1 MDKHFDFVFGSQNI
15 DVTVDDNGTA
25 WFQGPQIAS
34 ILGYVLPSHMY
45 RMLEANEIMT
55 IRNVDGHSGQRGGAQ
70 MMNLINEFGVYRLI
84 IASRRPEA
92 KEFQQWLFYQV
103 LPSIRRYGAYI
114 DPQTR
119 QALEA
124 DPNTIRDLNQRI
136 AILESK
142 NTQLEDQNAILGF
155 SANANRRRAIR
166 LAEQADTY
174 NERALFYQDLLNAID
189 AYCFDEPDRLQ
200 RAVWDVLDRTNP
212 IEPLQRVEKKRL
224 YTVTDPI
231 KR

>member
-84 IASRRPEA
+84 IARFFHR
-92 KEFQQWLFYQV
+92 FVDMV
-103 LPSIRRYGAYI
+103 LTSIHRQDKRSK
-114 DPQTR
+114 QTR
-119 QALEA
+119 
-124 DPNTIRDLNQRI
+124 
-136 AILESK
+136 ILFVISISE
-142 NTQLEDQNAILGF
+142 
-155 SANANRRRAIR
+155 
-166 LAEQADTY
+166 
-174 NERALFYQDLLNAID
+174 
-189 AYCFDEPDRLQ
+189 
-200 RAVWDVLDRTNP
+200 
-212 IEPLQRVEKKRL
+212 
-224 YTVTDPI
+224 
-231 KR
+231 

>member
-34 ILGYVLPSHMY
+34 ILGYTHVPHMY

-55 IRNVDGHSGQRGGAQ
+55 VHIVDSHSGQRGGAQ

-92 KEFQQWLFYQV
+92 KEFQRWLFYQV
-103 LPSIRRYGAYI
+103 LPSIRLYGAYI
-114 DPQTR
+114 DEQTR
-119 QALEA
+119 QALDA
-124 DPNTIRDLNQRI
+124 DPNIVHDLNQKI
-136 AILESK
+136 ATLKSR
-142 NTQLEDQNAILGF
+142 NAQLEDQNAILGF

-166 LAEQADTY
+166 LAEQADAY
-174 NERALFYQDLLNAID
+174 NERALFYQDLLDTID
-189 AYCFDEPDRLQ
+189 VYCFDEPDRLQ

-224 YTVTDPI
+224 YAVTDPN